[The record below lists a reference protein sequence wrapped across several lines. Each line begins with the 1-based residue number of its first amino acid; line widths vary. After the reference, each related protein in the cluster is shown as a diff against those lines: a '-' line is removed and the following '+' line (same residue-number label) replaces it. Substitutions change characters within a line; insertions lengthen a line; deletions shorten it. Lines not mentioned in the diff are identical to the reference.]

1 MVHHFPLHEHTFH
14 TLCDTH
20 INYCVINV
28 GACVPLPQWK
38 IDTVYQEDYTGLLNA
53 TEIGVRVTRDPLNIH
68 NLTSK
73 FPTYVHEAIE
83 EVK

>member
-1 MVHHFPLHEHTFH
+1 MLEPVSHCL
-14 TLCDTH
+14 
-20 INYCVINV
+20 
-28 GACVPLPQWK
+28 QWK

-73 FPTYVHEAIE
+73 FPTYLHEAIE
-83 EVK
+83 EVKWSSNYMYCLTNDYHH